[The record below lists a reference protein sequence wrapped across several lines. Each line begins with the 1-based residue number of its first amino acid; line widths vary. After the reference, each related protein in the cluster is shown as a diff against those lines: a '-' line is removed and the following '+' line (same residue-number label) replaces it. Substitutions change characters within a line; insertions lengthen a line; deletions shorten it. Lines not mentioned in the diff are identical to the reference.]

1 MLHRALIG
9 AAAASFTVVIGI
21 SVWAQAPAS
30 AQASSAQAP
39 ATRAP
44 ATSTRSTR
52 PQPVSPEVAAAQRDT
67 FVKACGRCHPPEY
80 VTQNRR
86 SKEQWEESI
95 NTMVSSR
102 GAVLTPE
109 EYTTVL
115 AYLVREWGPQ
125 PASGSRR
132 GGTPTS
138 TIAVTPGGTRAP
150 TAANTTPP
158 AGTAPGATARAQP
171 APRGGAGAPATVSAT
186 PAPAQ
191 AARPRGGAGPDDKHI
206 VDAAAAMRG
215 RKTYASACIQCH
227 GTQARGGQGGS
238 NILRSSTLLHDRYG
252 NVLGPFLRKG
262 HPVQSGPASSTYTDA
277 QMADLSHFLR
287 ERFNDT
293 LRGSPVFTVQN
304 VLTGDVKAGEAYF
317 NGDGGCRECH
327 SPTADL
333 KGIGARLDP
342 PALQQRFLFPRPPTR
357 GPRGPAGPGG
367 APVGKPT
374 TVTVTA
380 ASGETVTG
388 VLVSL
393 DDFTVA
399 LRDPNGVYR
408 SWKRTSDLAV
418 VKHDPYAAHI
428 ALLDKYTDKN
438 MHDIVAYLE
447 SLK

>member
-1 MLHRALIG
+1 MIHRALIG
-9 AAAASFTVVIGI
+9 AAAASFSVAIGI
-21 SVWAQAPAS
+21 AVTAQAPAS
-30 AQASSAQAP
+30 AQTPAASASS
-39 ATRAP
+39 TRQ
-44 ATSTRSTR
+44 
-52 PQPVSPEVAAAQRDT
+52 QPVSPQVAAAQRDT
-67 FVKACGRCHPPEY
+67 FVKACGRCHPPEF
-80 VTQNRR
+80 VTANRR

-95 NTMVSSR
+95 NTMVSAR
-102 GAVLTPE
+102 GAVLSPE
-109 EYTTVL
+109 EYTAVL
-115 AYLVREWGPQ
+115 AYLSREHGPATA
-125 PASGSRR
+125 PAGNRR
-132 GGTPTS
+132 GGQPTA
-138 TIAVTPGGTRAP
+138 TIAVTPGAGTRKPAS
-150 TAANTTPP
+150 TTPP
-158 AGTAPGATARAQP
+158 PTGAAPGAPGTQP
-171 APRGGAGAPATVSAT
+171 SPRPNAGTPATVSAT

-206 VDAAAAMRG
+206 VDAEAALRG

-262 HPVQSGPASSTYTDA
+262 HPVQGGPASSTYTDA

-304 VLTGDVKAGEAYF
+304 VLTGDRAAGEAYF

-327 SPTADL
+327 SPTGDF
-333 KGIGARLDP
+333 KGIGARFDP
-342 PALQQRFLFPRPPTR
+342 PGLQQRFLFPRPPTR
-357 GPRGPAGPGG
+357 GPRAPAGPGG
-367 APVGKPT
+367 AAVGKPT
-374 TVTVTA
+374 TVTVTQGA
-380 ASGETVTG
+380 GQSVTG

-399 LRDPNGVYR
+399 MRDPNGVYR
-408 SWKRTSDLAV
+408 SWRRTPDLTV

>member
-1 MLHRALIG
+1 
-9 AAAASFTVVIGI
+9 
-21 SVWAQAPAS
+21 
-30 AQASSAQAP
+30 
-39 ATRAP
+39 
-44 ATSTRSTR
+44 
-52 PQPVSPEVAAAQRDT
+52 
-67 FVKACGRCHPPEY
+67 
-80 VTQNRR
+80 
-86 SKEQWEESI
+86 
-95 NTMVSSR
+95 
-102 GAVLTPE
+102 
-109 EYTTVL
+109 
-115 AYLVREWGPQ
+115 
-125 PASGSRR
+125 
-132 GGTPTS
+132 
-138 TIAVTPGGTRAP
+138 
-150 TAANTTPP
+150 
-158 AGTAPGATARAQP
+158 
-171 APRGGAGAPATVSAT
+171 
-186 PAPAQ
+186 
-191 AARPRGGAGPDDKHI
+191 
-206 VDAAAAMRG
+206 MRG
-215 RKTYASACIQCH
+215 RQTYAAACIQCH

-262 HPVQSGPASSTYTDA
+262 HPVQSGPATSTYTDA

-304 VLTGDVKAGEAYF
+304 VLTGDRRAGEAYF

-327 SPTADL
+327 SPTGDL

-357 GPRGPAGPGG
+357 GPRGPGGPGG

-380 ASGETVTG
+380 ASGEPVTG
-388 VLVSL
+388 VLVAL

-408 SWKRTSDLAV
+408 SWKRTADLTV

>member
-30 AQASSAQAP
+30 AQAP

-44 ATSTRSTR
+44 AASAGSKR
-52 PQPVSPEVAAAQRDT
+52 PQPVSPQVAAAQRDV

-86 SKEQWEESI
+86 AKEQWEESI
-95 NTMVSSR
+95 NQMVTAR

-109 EYTTVL
+109 EYSTVL
-115 AYLVREWGPQ
+115 AYLVREWGP
-125 PASGSRR
+125 ATAGGSRR
-132 GGTPTS
+132 AGTPTS
-138 TIAVTPGGTRAP
+138 TIAVTPGGART
-150 TAANTTPP
+150 TAGATTPP
-158 AGTAPGATARAQP
+158 AGTTPGTTAGTQT
-171 APRGGAGAPATVSAT
+171 APRGAAGAPATTTAAAT
-186 PAPAQ
+186 PPP
-191 AARPRGGAGPDDKHI
+191 RPRGGAGPDDKHI

-262 HPVQSGPASSTYTDA
+262 HPVQSGPASSSYTDA

-304 VLTGDVKAGEAYF
+304 VLTGDAKAGETYF

-357 GPRGPAGPGG
+357 GPRGPGPGG
-367 APVGKPT
+367 PGGVAVGKPT

-380 ASGETVTG
+380 ASGETVNG

-408 SWKRTSDLAV
+408 SWKRTADLTV

>member
-1 MLHRALIG
+1 MMLHRALIG
-9 AAAASFTVVIGI
+9 AAAASLTLGITVR
-21 SVWAQAPAS
+21 
-30 AQASSAQAP
+30 AQAP
-39 ATRAP
+39 ATA
-44 ATSTRSTR
+44 TR
-52 PQPVSPEVAAAQRDT
+52 PTRPPAVSAQVAAQQRDT
-67 FVKACGRCHPPEY
+67 FLKACARCHPPEF
-80 VTQNRR
+80 VTQTRR
-86 SKEQWEESI
+86 TKEQWEESI
-95 NTMVSSR
+95 NQMVTAR

-115 AYLVREWGPQ
+115 AYLVREWGPT
-125 PASGSRR
+125 PAR
-132 GGTPTS
+132 GRGAGTPTS
-138 TIAVTPGGTRAP
+138 TIAMTPGGTRTPSTGAPPSTGTTPGTQPSPRGAAGAAATAP
-150 TAANTTPP
+150 TAAAPP
-158 AGTAPGATARAQP
+158 P
-171 APRGGAGAPATVSAT
+171 
-186 PAPAQ
+186 
-191 AARPRGGAGPDDKHI
+191 RPRGGAGPDDKHI

-252 NVLGPFLRKG
+252 HLLGPFLRKG
-262 HPVQSGPASSTYTDA
+262 HPVQSGPPASNYTDA
-277 QMADLSHFLR
+277 QMVDLSHFLR

-304 VLTGDVKAGEAYF
+304 VLTGDAKAGESYF
-317 NGDGGCRECH
+317 NGEGGCRECH
-327 SPTADL
+327 APSGDL
-333 KGIGARLDP
+333 KGIGARFDP

-357 GPRGPAGPGG
+357 GPRAPAGGAGG
-367 APVGKPT
+367 AAVAKPT

-388 VLVSL
+388 VLVAL
-393 DDFTVA
+393 DDFTVS

-408 SWKRTSDLAV
+408 SWKRTADLTV
-418 VKHDPYAAHI
+418 VKHDPYAAHV

>member
-1 MLHRALIG
+1 
-9 AAAASFTVVIGI
+9 
-21 SVWAQAPAS
+21 
-30 AQASSAQAP
+30 
-39 ATRAP
+39 
-44 ATSTRSTR
+44 
-52 PQPVSPEVAAAQRDT
+52 
-67 FVKACGRCHPPEY
+67 
-80 VTQNRR
+80 
-86 SKEQWEESI
+86 
-95 NTMVSSR
+95 
-102 GAVLTPE
+102 
-109 EYTTVL
+109 
-115 AYLVREWGPQ
+115 
-125 PASGSRR
+125 
-132 GGTPTS
+132 
-138 TIAVTPGGTRAP
+138 
-150 TAANTTPP
+150 
-158 AGTAPGATARAQP
+158 
-171 APRGGAGAPATVSAT
+171 
-186 PAPAQ
+186 
-191 AARPRGGAGPDDKHI
+191 
-206 VDAAAAMRG
+206 
-215 RKTYASACIQCH
+215 
-227 GTQARGGQGGS
+227 
-238 NILRSSTLLHDRYG
+238 
-252 NVLGPFLRKG
+252 VLGPFLRKG
-262 HPVQSGPASSTYTDA
+262 HPVQGGPPANTYTDA
-277 QMADLSHFLR
+277 QIADLADFLR

-342 PALQQRFLFPRPPTR
+342 PGLQQRFLFPRPPTR
-357 GPRGPAGPGG
+357 GPRGPGGPGG
-367 APVGKPT
+367 PGGPPVGKPT

-408 SWKRTSDLAV
+408 SWKRAADVTV

>member
-1 MLHRALIG
+1 MMLHRALIG
-9 AAAASFTVVIGI
+9 AAAASLTLGITVR
-21 SVWAQAPAS
+21 AQAPTAS
-30 AQASSAQAP
+30 PTTPRSAT
-39 ATRAP
+39 TRQ
-44 ATSTRSTR
+44 TTTR
-52 PQPVSPEVAAAQRDT
+52 PPAVSPQVAAQQREV
-67 FVKACGRCHPPEY
+67 FLKACARCHPPEF
-80 VTQNRR
+80 VTQTRR
-86 SKEQWEESI
+86 TKDQWEESI
-95 NTMVSSR
+95 NQMVTAR

-115 AYLVREWGPQ
+115 AYLAREWGPVQ
-125 PASGSRR
+125 AQAGGNRR
-132 GGTPTS
+132 AGTPTA

-150 TAANTTPP
+150 AAGTQRAGTSPATGTSPTAAP
-158 AGTAPGATARAQP
+158 A
-171 APRGGAGAPATVSAT
+171 AGAPVATTAAAT
-186 PAPAQ
+186 PP
-191 AARPRGGAGPDDKHI
+191 ARPRGGAGPDDKHI
-206 VDAAAAMRG
+206 VDAAAATRG

-252 NVLGPFLRKG
+252 NLLGPFLRKD
-262 HPVQSGPASSTYTDA
+262 HPVQSGPPASSYTDT
-277 QMADLSHFLR
+277 QIVDLSHFLR

-293 LRGSPVFTVQN
+293 LRGSPIFIVQN
-304 VLTGDVKAGEAYF
+304 VLTGDRRSGEAYF

-327 SPTADL
+327 SPTGDL

-357 GPRGPAGPGG
+357 GPRAPAPAGG
-367 APVGKPT
+367 AAGVAVAKPT
-374 TVTVTA
+374 TVTVTT

-399 LRDPNGVYR
+399 LRDPNGGYR
-408 SWKRTSDLAV
+408 SFKRAADLTV
-418 VKHDPYAAHI
+418 VKNDPYAAHV